1 MQSGKQIDPIRER
14 ESAQKMATFVKS
26 PCDEGV
32 IRSAPAALPCA
43 PRVGV
48 WVLVATILGS
58 SMAFIDGSVVNVAL
72 PVIQRDLNATA
83 SDVQWIVE
91 TYSLFLAALIL
102 VGGSLGDHFGRRR
115 VFAIGIAVFTL
126 SSIWCGLSPTV
137 LSLILARAVQGI
149 GAALL
154 VPGSLAIIS
163 ASFSD
168 EQRGR
173 AIGTWSGFSALT
185 TVVGPVLGGVLV
197 QYASWR
203 WVFFLN
209 VPLAAVVLGVLFWRV
224 PESRDTEA
232 SGRLDWWGTLLVTL
246 GLGALVYGLIE
257 AGSLGFGNTLVLSAL
272 AIGVV
277 ALLAFLLVE
286 ARSPAPMVPLT
297 LFRSHTFSGA
307 NLLTLLLYGA
317 LSGVTFFLPFDLIQV
332 QGYAPTFAGAAFVP
346 FILLMF
352 LLSRWAG
359 GLVHRYG
366 AKLPLVIGPVITAV
380 GFALFALPGITSGP
394 GSYWI
399 TFFPAVLVMGLG
411 MTITVAP
418 LTTTVMGAVE
428 QRHAGIASGINNA
441 VSRTAGL
448 LAIAVFGIVALAVFT
463 SSLESHLATL
473 HLSPGV
479 SHLIDA
485 QRTRL
490 AGITIPPNVSGEA
503 QAALKRA
510 IDESFVSAF
519 RLVSLLGAALAL
531 LSALSAWLLIE
542 GKQLERAGGSALQA
556 PPAGADKQAPQISA
570 N

>member
-1 MQSGKQIDPIRER
+1 
-14 ESAQKMATFVKS
+14 MATFVKA

-32 IRSAPAALPCA
+32 IRSGAKASPCT
-43 PRVGV
+43 PQVGI

-72 PVIQRDLNATA
+72 PVIQQDLGATA
-83 SDVQWIVE
+83 TDVQWIVE
-91 TYSLFLAALIL
+91 TYSLFLASLIL
-102 VGGSLGDHFGRRR
+102 VGGSLGDLYGRRR
-115 VFAIGIAVFTL
+115 IFALGIAVFTL

-163 ASFSD
+163 ASFSE

-173 AIGTWSGFSALT
+173 AFGTWSAFTALT

-209 VPLAAVVLGVLFWRV
+209 VPLAVVVLVVLFWRV
-224 PESRDTEA
+224 PESRDPEA

-246 GLGALVYGLIE
+246 GLGALVYGLLE
-257 AGSLGFGNTLVLSAL
+257 AGSFGVGSPLVLAAL
-272 AIGVV
+272 ALGVV
-277 ALLAFLLVE
+277 ALLGFLLVE
-286 ARSPAPMVPLT
+286 ARSSAPMVPLT

-317 LSGVTFFLPFDLIQV
+317 LGGIMFFLPFNLIQV
-332 QGYAPTFAGAAFVP
+332 QGYSPTLAGAAFLP
-346 FILLMF
+346 FILLLF

-359 GLVHRYG
+359 GLVPRFG
-366 AKLPLVIGPVITAV
+366 AKLPLVIGPLITAV
-380 GFALFALPGITSGP
+380 GFALFAVPGITSGP
-394 GSYWI
+394 GSYWT
-399 TFFPAVLVMGLG
+399 TFFPAIVVMGLG
-411 MTITVAP
+411 MSITVAP
-418 LTTTVMGAVE
+418 LTTAVMGAVE
-428 QRHAGIASGINNA
+428 QRHAGVASGINNA

-448 LAIAVFGIVALAVFT
+448 LAIAVFGIIALTVFT
-463 SSLESHLATL
+463 SSLQNQLAAL

-479 SHLIDA
+479 QQVIEG
-485 QRTRL
+485 QRNRL
-490 AGITIPPNVSGEA
+490 AGISIPATINGEV
-503 QAALKRA
+503 QSALKQA
-510 IDESFVSAF
+510 IDVSFVSAF
-519 RLVSLLGAALAL
+519 RLVSLLGAAIAL
-531 LSALSAWLLIE
+531 LSALCAWWLIE
-542 GKQLERAGGSALQA
+542 GKHLERAGSSTSEPQ
-556 PPAGADKQAPQISA
+556 AGAVRAEQQAPQTSA

>member
-1 MQSGKQIDPIRER
+1 
-14 ESAQKMATFVKS
+14 MATFVKA

-32 IRSAPAALPCA
+32 IRSGALARPCA
-43 PRVGV
+43 PQIGV

-72 PVIQRDLNATA
+72 PVIQQDLGATTT
-83 SDVQWIVE
+83 DVQWIVE
-91 TYSLFLAALIL
+91 TYALFLSSLIL
-102 VGGSLGDHFGRRR
+102 VGGSLGDLYGRRR
-115 VFAIGIAVFTL
+115 IFALGITLFTL

-163 ASFSD
+163 ASFSE

-173 AIGTWSGFSALT
+173 AFGTWSGFSALT

-209 VPLAAVVLGVLFWRV
+209 VPLAAVVLAVLFWRV
-224 PESRDTEA
+224 PESRDPSA

-246 GLGALVYGLIE
+246 GLGALVYGLLE
-257 AGSLGFGNTLVLSAL
+257 AGSLGVGSPLVLGAL
-272 AIGVV
+272 ALGVV

-286 ARSPAPMVPLT
+286 ARSSAPMVPLT

-317 LSGVTFFLPFDLIQV
+317 LGGIMFFLPFNLIQV
-332 QGYAPTFAGAAFVP
+332 QDYSPTLAGAAFVP

-366 AKLPLVIGPVITAV
+366 AKLPLVIGPLITAV
-380 GFALFALPGITSGP
+380 GFSLFALPGITNGP
-394 GSYWI
+394 SSYWT
-399 TFFPAVLVMGLG
+399 TFFPAVVVMGLG

-418 LTTTVMGAVE
+418 LTTAVMGAVE
-428 QRHAGIASGINNA
+428 QRHAGVASGINNA

-448 LAIAVFGIVALAVFT
+448 LAIAVFGIIALSVFT
-463 SSLESHLATL
+463 SSLQSQLASM
-473 HLSPGV
+473 HLSPSV
-479 SHLIDA
+479 QQVIEV

-490 AGITIPPNVSGEA
+490 AGITIPATLSGET
-503 QAALKRA
+503 QTALKRA

-531 LSALSAWLLIE
+531 LSALCAWWLIE
-542 GKQLERAGGSALQA
+542 GKPLERAGSSVSEPRASTVR
-556 PPAGADKQAPQISA
+556 ADQQEPRTSA

>member
-1 MQSGKQIDPIRER
+1 
-14 ESAQKMATFVKS
+14 MATFAKS

-32 IRSAPAALPCA
+32 IRSAPKALPCT
-43 PRVGV
+43 PHVGV

-72 PVIQRDLNATA
+72 PIIQRDLNATTA
-83 SDVQWIVE
+83 DVQWIVE
-91 TYSLFLAALIL
+91 TYALFLAALIL

-115 VFAIGIAVFTL
+115 IFAIGISVFIL
-126 SSIWCGLSPTV
+126 ASIWGGLSPTV

-203 WVFFLN
+203 SVFF
-209 VPLAAVVLGVLFWRV
+209 
-224 PESRDTEA
+224 
-232 SGRLDWWGTLLVTL
+232 
-246 GLGALVYGLIE
+246 
-257 AGSLGFGNTLVLSAL
+257 
-272 AIGVV
+272 
-277 ALLAFLLVE
+277 
-286 ARSPAPMVPLT
+286 
-297 LFRSHTFSGA
+297 
-307 NLLTLLLYGA
+307 
-317 LSGVTFFLPFDLIQV
+317 PFDLIQV

-346 FILLMF
+346 LILLMF

-366 AKLPLVIGPVITAV
+366 AKLPLVVGPMITAV
-380 GFALFALPGITSGP
+380 GFTLFALPGITSGP

-418 LTTTVMGAVE
+418 LTTAVMGAVE

-473 HLSPGV
+473 HLSPSV
-479 SHLIDA
+479 QQLIDA

-490 AGITIPPNVSGEA
+490 AGITIPTSVSAET

-510 IDESFVSAF
+510 SDESFVSAF
-519 RLVSLLGAALAL
+519 RLVSLLGAALAV

-542 GKQLERAGGSALQA
+542 GKQPERAGGPASASPA
-556 PPAGADKQAPQISA
+556 SIAGANEQAPQISA
-570 N
+570 NS